1 MKKGN
6 IILRAIGILLIAAGL
21 VIDVICMIAFAS
33 GDFDSFKLT
42 MIGVPMLGV
51 GAMLTMLSFRT
62 AVIQKGM
69 QRRAEMMAQLYTPC
83 SYCGKLNPTGSKFCN
98 NCGKELDNK
107 TLDIEEK

>member
-21 VIDVICMIAFAS
+21 VIGIIGFGAFAS

-51 GAMLTMLSFRT
+51 GAMLTMLSFRN
-62 AVIQKGM
+62 AVMKKGM
-69 QRRAEMMAQLYTPC
+69 QRRAEIMASFSAPC
-83 SYCGKLNPTGSKFCN
+83 PHCGISNPTGVNFCS
-98 NCGKELDNK
+98 NCGKELNK
-107 TLDIEEK
+107 